1 METLAALSPWIATAL
16 ALVAA
21 GIDVRT
27 REIPDWI
34 PISIAVW
41 ALGSMIGGFPPYP
54 LDWVSVLLGGVIG
67 LAVGWAAF
75 ALLGFGGGDAK
86 LVAAIGLTV
95 GPAGLL
101 QVLCGSAI
109 LGGAIAI
116 GVAAFG
122 GRAFAYGPAIALSL
136 LGLTVLWV
144 IQPF

>member
-1 METLAALSPWIATAL
+1 METLAALSPWIAPAL

-67 LAVGWAAF
+67 LAVG
-75 ALLGFGGGDAK
+75 
-86 LVAAIGLTV
+86 
-95 GPAGLL
+95 
-101 QVLCGSAI
+101 
-109 LGGAIAI
+109 
-116 GVAAFG
+116 
-122 GRAFAYGPAIALSL
+122 
-136 LGLTVLWV
+136 
-144 IQPF
+144 